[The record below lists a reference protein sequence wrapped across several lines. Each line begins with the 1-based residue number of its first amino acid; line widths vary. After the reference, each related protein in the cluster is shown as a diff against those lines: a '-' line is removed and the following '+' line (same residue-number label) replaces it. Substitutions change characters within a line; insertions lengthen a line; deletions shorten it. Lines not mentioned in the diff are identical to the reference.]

1 MSLAVGLVGCGR
13 WGRRHLDVL
22 KTLKAA
28 GQIDRIV
35 VCDLDKKRLVGL
47 GVDQVYSSAS
57 AMFSQEQLN
66 GLAVVT
72 PPSSHFQLLTKA
84 LNHHLP
90 TLMEKPLSQG
100 MDQVHDALELM
111 DGKAT
116 VMVGL
121 LLRHHEGIRRIRMM
135 IDDGR
140 LGDLHSFTYTRTTT
154 RNRPEDA
161 EPLTTLAVHGLDLL
175 SWMFK
180 TPLMT
185 MEVLQNNVTEDA
197 ANVKVRTPTRQTGT
211 VNVSWSSQ
219 HEQRLIEVI
228 GSRGSTILDFG
239 TDELTVCHGATAP
252 TTEPIPSKPLEE
264 EWKMFLQW
272 ARSGEPHVYPEPP
285 VLLDQAAWFH
295 RYGTSNGQSFDA
307 TPCEN

>member
-35 VCDLDKKRLVGL
+35 VCDIDKKRLVGL
-47 GVDQVYSSAS
+47 GVDEVYSSAS
-57 AMFSQEQLN
+57 AMLSQERLN

-84 LNHHLP
+84 LNHRLP
-90 TLMEKPLSQG
+90 TLVEKPLSQG
-100 MDQVHDALELM
+100 MDQVRDAIELM
-111 DGKAT
+111 DGKVT

-121 LLRHHEGIRRIRMM
+121 LLRHHKGVRRIRKM
-135 IDDGR
+135 IEDGS
-140 LGDLHSFTYTRTTT
+140 LGDIHSITYTRTTT
-154 RNRPEDA
+154 RNRPEGA
-161 EPLTTLAVHGLDLL
+161 EPLTALAIHGLDLL

-185 MEVLQNNVTEDA
+185 MEVFQNNVTKDS
-197 ANVKVRTPTRQTGT
+197 ANVRVWTPTQQSGT

-219 HEQRLIEVI
+219 HEQRLIHVI

-239 TDELTVCHGATAP
+239 TDELTVCQGTTSP

-272 ARSGEPHVYPEPP
+272 ARLGESHVYPEPP

-295 RYGTSNGQSFDA
+295 RYGRSSGQSFDG